1 MFFLAVMLISNLHL
15 PTTAMILADTNS
27 VDVFHTGKSWK
38 KCRSY
43 SGRRRGT
50 EHLGFPL
57 LGVIMMMLVIMMINE
72 KGVSLDS

>member
-1 MFFLAVMLISNLHL
+1 
-15 PTTAMILADTNS
+15 MILADTNS

-57 LGVIMMMLVIMMINE
+57 LGVIMMMMMMIMMIHPLYHNE
-72 KGVSLDS
+72 KNSIRKETLDLSPNENKN